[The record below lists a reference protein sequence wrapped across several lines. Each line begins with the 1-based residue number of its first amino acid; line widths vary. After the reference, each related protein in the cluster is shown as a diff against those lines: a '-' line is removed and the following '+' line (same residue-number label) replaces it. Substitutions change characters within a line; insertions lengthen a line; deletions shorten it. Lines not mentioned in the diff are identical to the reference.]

1 MFTLTAIKER
11 LEEVFEKHQAEV
23 LATTIFGAYNELVKA
38 SDFNELKGIVRDI
51 SIEVKELAEAQK
63 ELAEAQ
69 KRTEIKVEELAE
81 AQKRTEIEIQ
91 ELTKGLKLTREGLGG
106 LSRSSSYAFENEAY
120 RILPKFLKDNY
131 KIEMAE
137 KIIRTEIEGKEIN
150 IFGKARKNGKNILI
164 VGEVKLRLDEKR
176 DVKKDVFEELEE
188 KVEVVKK
195 ISQDEIVKILI
206 THYATSKFIEEAK
219 QKGIIVIQSFE
230 W

>member
-1 MFTLTAIKER
+1 
-11 LEEVFEKHQAEV
+11 
-23 LATTIFGAYNELVKA
+23 
-38 SDFNELKGIVRDI
+38 
-51 SIEVKELAEAQK
+51 
-63 ELAEAQ
+63 
-69 KRTEIKVEELAE
+69 
-81 AQKRTEIEIQ
+81 
-91 ELTKGLKLTREGLGG
+91 
-106 LSRSSSYAFENEAY
+106 
-120 RILPKFLKDNY
+120 
-131 KIEMAE
+131 
-137 KIIRTEIEGKEIN
+137 N